1 LKFKTIFIIGLTII
15 LISIAMFFWGIHMFS
30 YRGDFTKLMTVTGEY
45 SFILCVPTFLLG
57 IILTVIGAIN
67 KLKK

>member
-1 LKFKTIFIIGLTII
+1 
-15 LISIAMFFWGIHMFS
+15 MFFWAIHMFT
-30 YRGDFTKLMTVTGEY
+30 YRGDFTELMTVTGEY

-57 IILTVIGAIN
+57 IILTVIGAVN